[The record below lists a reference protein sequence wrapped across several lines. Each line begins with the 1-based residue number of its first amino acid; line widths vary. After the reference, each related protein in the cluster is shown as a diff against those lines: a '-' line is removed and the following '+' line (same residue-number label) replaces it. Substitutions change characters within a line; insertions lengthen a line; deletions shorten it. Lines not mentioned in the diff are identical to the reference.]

1 MFQFMQL
8 RAAVQKWAEEEVAP
22 RAAQIDKS
30 NEFPN
35 DLWKKMGS
43 MGYLGIT
50 APGRRHFPLFFVHRL
65 LSKHKPHSEMC
76 IIQLH

>member
-1 MFQFMQL
+1 MEILTLQFIQL
-8 RAAVQKWAEEEVAP
+8 RSAVQKWAEEEVSP

-50 APGRRHFPLFFVHRL
+50 APGR
-65 LSKHKPHSEMC
+65 
-76 IIQLH
+76 